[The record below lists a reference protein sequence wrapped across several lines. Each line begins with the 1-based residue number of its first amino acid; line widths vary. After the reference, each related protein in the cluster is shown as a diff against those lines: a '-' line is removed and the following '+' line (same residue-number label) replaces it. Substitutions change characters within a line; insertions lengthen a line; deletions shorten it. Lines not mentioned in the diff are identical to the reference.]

1 MSNRMKKSA
10 VVFAL
15 AGAIALSP
23 VPAFADGSPTLTSGP
38 ESVVIDRSLHLEG
51 ASNAR
56 DIGGYLGDGGRSVRS
71 GMVLRS
77 NALDKLTPADLAKL
91 HSMNVTSVIDF
102 RSIVERV
109 IAPDKIPAGATGH
122 WLDVIGGNPANLP
135 AMANMPD
142 MYRIMVTDPG
152 AGKAFHDALIN
163 VEVTDGAV
171 MYHCTSGKDRTGWM
185 TAVLLTILGVD
196 RETVNA
202 DYMLSNQYLGGTS
215 SGPTL
220 PGSLGT
226 IVSQSSRVEQSWL
239 DASFATVDQKF
250 GNFDNYVRQGLGLTD
265 ADIAS
270 LQAKLL
276 N

>member
-15 AGAIALSP
+15 AGAIMLSP
-23 VPAFADGSPTLTSGP
+23 VPALASVPATVMPAS

-77 NALDKLTPADLAKL
+77 NSLDKLTPADLAKL
-91 HSMNVTSVIDF
+91 EDLNVTSVDDF
-102 RSIVERV
+102 RTVFERAL
-109 IAPDKIPAGATGH
+109 APDKIPAGATGN
-122 WLDVIGGNPANLP
+122 WFDVIGGNPANLP
-135 AMANMPD
+135 AMVSMPD
-142 MYRIMVTDPG
+142 LYRIMVTDTD
-152 AGKAFHDALIN
+152 AGKSFRNALIN
-163 VEVTDGAV
+163 IETSDGAV

-202 DYMLSNQYLGGTS
+202 DYMLSNQYLGGSGTGS
-215 SGPTL
+215 SGP
-220 PGSLGT
+220 GSAF
-226 IVSQSSRVEQSWL
+226 INSVEQSWL
-239 DASFATVDQKF
+239 DISFATVDQQF
-250 GNFDNYVRQGLGLTD
+250 GSFDNYVRQGLGLTD